1 MSNYDFETDFIK
13 KMNHYA
19 VTQLRVNKD
28 YKNFCEVIGNCFN
41 DLKKVSAYLMN
52 SKDIDTASGVWLD
65 YIGWLVGT
73 TRGIFD
79 ISQFFCVNAD
89 DINREQYFWFP
100 DQTVGVESN
109 LRDELFRR
117 RIYAKIGYN
126 ISKGRRTENNYII
139 KNMTFADSIKIK
151 RVAPMMLDI
160 TLKGNDIIETPTFR
174 DDIERVLG
182 QGVGINNLTILTIGA

>member
-1 MSNYDFETDFIK
+1 MSNHDFETDFIK
-13 KMNHYA
+13 KMNFYA
-19 VTQLRVNKD
+19 VSQLRVNED
-28 YKNFCEVIGNCFN
+28 YKNLCGIIGKCFN
-41 DLKKVSAYLMN
+41 DLKKVSSYLLN
-52 SKDIDTASGVWLD
+52 SKDIDTASGIWLD

-79 ISQFFCVNAD
+79 ISQFFCTNAD

-100 DQTVGVESN
+100 DQKVGVESN
-109 LRDELFRR
+109 LQDELFRR

-126 ISKGRRTENNYII
+126 ISKGTRAENNYII

-160 TLKGNDIIETPTFR
+160 TLKGANIIQTPTFR

-182 QGVGINNLTILTIGA
+182 QGVGINNLIVLGA